1 MADYRFVQHLPD
13 LIHPEDY
20 AGDPEGRRIR
30 VRIRATEQGVELLG
44 DAIRPDELEKLLES
58 LDAKVIEQMLCG

>member
-20 AGDPEGRRIR
+20 AGDLEGRRVR

-44 DAIRPDELEKLLES
+44 DAMRPDELEKLLES
-58 LDAKVIEQMLCG
+58 LDAEVIEQMLCG

>member
-13 LIHPEDY
+13 LIHPKDY
-20 AGDPEGRRIR
+20 AGDPEGRRVR

-44 DAIRPDELEKLLES
+44 DAMRPDELEKLLES

>member
-44 DAIRPDELEKLLES
+44 DAMRPDELEKLLES